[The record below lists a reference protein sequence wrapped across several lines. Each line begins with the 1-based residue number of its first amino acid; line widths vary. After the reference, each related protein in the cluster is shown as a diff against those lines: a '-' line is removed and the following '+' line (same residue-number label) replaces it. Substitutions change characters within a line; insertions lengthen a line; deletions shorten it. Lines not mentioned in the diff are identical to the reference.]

1 MTAPALRSTARPSDT
16 LDARLA
22 REQSTLRAR
31 SMAAVVLAVIGVIAL
46 ALVSSAWLMAEG
58 RWMTLPR
65 AVPIAMWVGAF
76 AAAAGLVWALR
87 KRNADVLSLTALA
100 AAIEREQA
108 LRSGS
113 LRGALEVAGT
123 GVLGARASQ
132 DVARRLAP
140 GALAPQVAQRL
151 GRAVTVAGV
160 LAAITVGALSWSAR
174 RAPDGF
180 AATVHPVRAWRGT
193 LLPALGFEKLPTLV
207 PRGMPVSLRVRAEG
221 RNSVTIS
228 RRAEGEAW
236 RDTTL
241 TVRADGLATLA
252 LGAVSAP
259 ITVRVNDG
267 RAPELNGII
276 TVADR
281 GWIGD
286 VALFADYPAYLGR
299 TDESMEPV
307 PPLRVPRGTRVR
319 VTAMLRGGAREAML
333 TDGRDTVRF
342 PASANGAAVS
352 AILALDHDGSWSWLA
367 SATPQADAAT
377 LPPELPD
384 ALAFTVVP
392 DKRPVVAIVSP
403 VSDTAIGPTGI
414 VPVYVDAS
422 DDHGVSNVSLQV
434 WRESA
439 GASGA
444 VTRERIDVASPS
456 SPLFEGGASIILDGR
471 KLEPGDRLHV
481 TAIATDDSPWRQTTV
496 SAEVLLRVPSLTEQ
510 RAMAR
515 ALADSLAAQA
525 QRLAQQEKRLQQ
537 NTDAAA
543 RNRDLKGGGTSEDA
557 KANGTAKS
565 EGGKSQSM
573 SFSAAEKAKQLAR
586 DQQQLGAKV
595 DSLRQNAKELES
607 RLKNANALDTALAS
621 RMKDI
626 QKMLRD
632 AMTPEMQKQLE
643 ELNKNSER
651 LSGTDAQ
658 KSMQQLG
665 EQQKQM
671 REQLEKSA
679 EMLQRAALEGAMQ
692 TLRDDAKDLAKA
704 QKQTADRM
712 DGRQGE
718 SRESDG
724 APSNPKELAD
734 RARELEREVQALAKR
749 LEDAGAKQGASKT
762 RAAQPL
768 VNQAADAMQKAA
780 QAAAQKQ
787 AGEKAGE
794 QGEATPGQKPGEKD
808 PNAAAKEPG
817 QEGAAGQKQPGGE
830 PKPGAEKS
838 AAQPNG
844 QQGQQGT
851 PKPGQQGQSQ
861 QGGKPQ
867 AGQQGQQQG
876 GQQQGGQQQGGQPQ
890 GGQQGDP
897 GDQARKAADAMD
909 KAAQQLS
916 AARDA
921 QVDAWKTELS
931 SELDQSIN
939 ETMQLARQQSELEQ
953 KARQQG
959 AQGMQ
964 GEQSALQQGVQ
975 QAAER
980 LEKAGRSSSLLSQ
993 RSQKAMGEAQRR
1005 VEQATQQMQQSGQ
1018 PGGSEQAQNAM
1029 KDASEALNQ
1038 ALSSLVRDREKM
1050 NGAQSASGFTEMME
1064 QLKQLAQQ
1072 QGQLNGQMQ
1081 GLNMLPGGAKGDAA
1095 RQQSRVLA
1103 KQQRDV
1109 ARSLNDV
1116 SDADQT
1122 GRMDALAKEA
1132 QTLSQQIERNGI
1144 DPAVAARQAQLY
1156 RRLLD
1161 AGRFLE
1167 QDERD
1172 DQGPREAKAASGNG
1186 ASGRIDG
1193 AQSGKAANKFAP
1205 PTWNELRGLGPDERR
1220 IVIEYFRKLNGT
1232 TPP

>member
-1 MTAPALRSTARPSDT
+1 MTAPALRNSAQPLEA

-31 SMAAVVLAVIGVIAL
+31 SMAAVVLAVIGVVAL
-46 ALVSSAWLMAEG
+46 ALVASAWLMADG

-65 AVPIAMWVGAF
+65 AIPLAMWAGAL
-76 AAAAGLVWALR
+76 ATAVGLVWLLR
-87 KRNADVLSLTALA
+87 KRDADALSFNSLTS
-100 AAIEREQA
+100 AIEQEQA

-113 LRGALEVAGT
+113 LRGALEVART
-123 GVLGARASQ
+123 GALGARASQ

-140 GALAPQVAQRL
+140 GALAPRVAHRL
-151 GRAVTVAGV
+151 ARGVTIAGIIAAV
-160 LAAITVGALSWSAR
+160 TVGALSWSAR
-174 RAPDGF
+174 VAPDGF

-193 LLPALGFEKLPTLV
+193 LLPSLGFENLPALV

-228 RRAEGEAW
+228 RRSEGEAW

-241 TVRADGLATLA
+241 SVRADGLATLA

-259 ITVRVNDG
+259 IAVRVNDG
-267 RAPELNGII
+267 RAAELNGVIS
-276 TVADR
+276 VADR
-281 GWIGD
+281 GWLGD
-286 VALFADYPAYLGR
+286 VALYADYPAYLGR

-319 VTAMLRGGAREAML
+319 VTAVLRGGARDAML

-342 PASANGAAVS
+342 SASVNGAAVS
-352 AILALDHDGSWSWLA
+352 AILSLDRDGSWNWIA
-367 SATPQADAAT
+367 SATPRADAAT

-392 DKRPVVAIVSP
+392 DKAPEVSIVSP

-414 VPVYVDAS
+414 VPVYIDAS
-422 DDHGVSNVSLQV
+422 DDHGVRNVALQV

-439 GASGA
+439 GVSGA

-456 SPLFEGGASIILDGR
+456 SPLFEGGASITLDGR

-515 ALADSLAAQA
+515 ALADSLASQA

-537 NTDAAA
+537 NTDNAA
-543 RNRDLKGGGTSEDA
+543 RNRDLKGGGTSEEA
-557 KANGTAKS
+557 KANGNAKS

-626 QKMLRD
+626 QKLLRD
-632 AMTPEMQKQLE
+632 AMTPEMQRQLE
-643 ELNKNSER
+643 ELNKNSDR
-651 LSGTDAQ
+651 LSGTEAQ

-679 EMLQRAALEGAMQ
+679 EMLKRAALEGAMQ
-692 TLRDDAKDLAKA
+692 TLRDDANDLAKE
-704 QKQTADRM
+704 QKQAADRM
-712 DGRQGE
+712 DGRPSGNRRSE
-718 SRESDG
+718 SASSG
-724 APSNPKELAD
+724 PKELAD

-749 LEDAGAKQGASKT
+749 LEEAGAKPGASRT

-768 VNQAADAMQKAA
+768 INQAADAMQKAA
-780 QAAAQKQ
+780 QQQ
-787 AGEKAGE
+787 ASEPKPGEPKPGE
-794 QGEATPGQKPGEKD
+794 QGDPKPDNKD
-808 PNAAAKEPG
+808 PNAPG
-817 QEGAAGQKQPGGE
+817 KQPGREGTAGPKQPSTQGE

-838 AAQPNG
+838 GAQPNG

-851 PKPGQQGQSQ
+851 PQPGQQGQSPP
-861 QGGKPQ
+861 GGKPQ
-867 AGQQGQQQG
+867 AGQQGQQPGGQQQG
-876 GQQQGGQQQGGQPQ
+876 GQQQGGQQGN
-890 GGQQGDP
+890 P

-921 QVDAWKTELS
+921 QVDAWKSELS

-953 KARQQG
+953 KARSQG

-1005 VEQATQQMQQSGQ
+1005 VEQATQQMRQSGQ

-1050 NGAQSASGFTEMME
+1050 NNAQSASGFTEMME

-1081 GLNMLPGGAKGDAA
+1081 GLNLLPGGAKGDAA

-1122 GRMDALAKEA
+1122 GRTDALAKEA
-1132 QTLSQQIERNGI
+1132 QTLAQQIERNGI
-1144 DPAVAARQAQLY
+1144 DPAVAARQQQLY

-1172 DQGPREAKAASGNG
+1172 DQGPREAKAANGNG
-1186 ASGRIDG
+1186 ASGRVDG
-1193 AQSGKAANKFAP
+1193 AQSGRAANKFAP